1 MTDPTGLV
9 RGIEIQ
15 AAGCTAL
22 GSPFSGALLT
32 AMARDVTVDGP
43 SSRLFEPWLGAST
56 RTVLEAA
63 APLRLLGALHDLVLS
78 GAAPAL
84 AATYPRSGAPG
95 DADAAWPQVLAAMDT
110 KRPRLAAFM
119 THEPQTNEVGRAGV
133 LLAGFLTLA
142 QETGLPLR
150 CFELGASAGLNQQW
164 DHFRY
169 ELADAGAWG
178 DPAAPVVIDVDWRG
192 AAPPL
197 GATVSV
203 LSRAACD
210 RKPVDLTVAAA
221 RRRLRA
227 YVWADQPDRLAR
239 LDGAIDAALA
249 AGTAVEAEDAVD
261 WTRRR
266 AAPAVGAATVLYHSV
281 VWQYMPAY
289 SQAALTEAI
298 DAHGAAA
305 RPSAPFAWLRME
317 PDQTNL
323 AAMELRLT
331 VWPGGDE
338 RRLAFVHPH
347 GAWVEWL

>member
-1 MTDPTGLV
+1 MTDTTGLV
-9 RGIEIQ
+9 RGIDIQ
-15 AAGCTAL
+15 AAGCAAL
-22 GSPFSGALLT
+22 GSPFSGALLA
-32 AMARDVTVDGP
+32 AMARDVAAGGP
-43 SSRLFEPWLGAST
+43 SARLFAPWLGAST
-56 RTVLEAA
+56 RAVLEAA

-78 GAAPAL
+78 GAAPAM
-84 AATYPRSGAPG
+84 AAAYPGSGASG
-95 DADAAWPQVLAAMDT
+95 DAAAAWPLALAAMDSEG
-110 KRPRLAAFM
+110 PRLAAFM
-119 THEPQTNEVGRAGV
+119 THEPQTNEVRRAGV
-133 LLAGFLTLA
+133 LLPGFLTIA
-142 QETGLPLR
+142 RETALPLR

-169 ELADAGAWG
+169 ELAGAGAWG

-239 LDGAIDAALA
+239 LDGAIAAALA
-249 AGTAVEAEDAVD
+249 AGTVVEAEDAVT

-281 VWQYMPAY
+281 FWQYMPAA

-298 DAHGAAA
+298 GAHGAAA
-305 RPSAPFAWLRME
+305 RPAAPFAWLRME

-323 AAMELRLT
+323 TAMELRLT
-331 VWPGGDE
+331 LWPGGED
-338 RRLAFVHPH
+338 RRLAFAHPH
-347 GAWVEWL
+347 GAWVDWR

>member
-1 MTDPTGLV
+1 MTDTTGLV

-22 GSPFSGALLT
+22 GSPFSGALLA
-32 AMARDVTVDGP
+32 AMAGDVTARGP
-43 SSRLFEPWLGAST
+43 SSRLFAPWLGAST
-56 RTVLEAA
+56 RVVLEAA

-84 AATYPRSGAPG
+84 ATTYPGSGAPG
-95 DADAAWPQVLAAMDT
+95 DTDAAWPLALEAIT
-110 KRPRLAAFM
+110 AEESRLAAFM
-119 THEPQTNEVGRAGV
+119 THEPQTNEVRRAGV
-133 LLAGFLTLA
+133 LLAGFLIIA
-142 QETGLPLR
+142 QETALPLR

-169 ELADAGAWG
+169 ELAGAGAWG
-178 DPAAPVVIDVDWRG
+178 DPAAPVTIDVDWRG

-197 GATVSV
+197 AAKVSV

-210 RKPVDLTVAAA
+210 RKPVDLTIAAA

-239 LDGAIDAALA
+239 LDAAINAALA
-249 AGTAVEAEDAVD
+249 AGTGVEAEDAVA

-266 AAPAVGAATVLYHSV
+266 AAPTVGAATVLYHSV
-281 VWQYMPAY
+281 FWQYMPAG

-298 DAHGAAA
+298 DVHGAAA

-331 VWPGGDE
+331 LWPGGED
-338 RRLAFVHPH
+338 RRLAFAHPH